1 MVYMQ
6 NLPISM
12 PIIKAAN
19 KSTILALPSAGVSP
33 AVATIVVVLLDAGA
47 TVRRAVAVGDA
58 VFAGSDFFGSGLLGF
73 DAAGFAVACAVA
85 MITGAAAG
93 FEAVLSGAR
102 TGGASFSATAGLEAG
117 TLDAGAGA
125 GAGVGP
131 AAVVKLNAHFI
142 LSSII
147 IGTFFHCTQI
157 HR

>member
-73 DAAGFAVACAVA
+73 DAAGFMEYSIMMYLFRRSAVELLELLLCFVCFVTSRKG
-85 MITGAAAG
+85 IVFVVPSLLLGSVRRAALARPAPWSAG
-93 FEAVLSGAR
+93 SRRQA
-102 TGGASFSATAGLEAG
+102 
-117 TLDAGAGA
+117 
-125 GAGVGP
+125 
-131 AAVVKLNAHFI
+131 
-142 LSSII
+142 
-147 IGTFFHCTQI
+147 
-157 HR
+157 